1 MKRPTEAASNFPY
14 WVTLGSLALALWL
27 FFRHTVPAVHD
38 RADLRATADQL
49 RQLRRDY
56 DGAIQQARL
65 GVGPN
70 AHYDLQALLVAIDQ
84 RGFTPY
90 ELCATYPERASK
102 VTPPEPGEDSTIADL
117 AVACGTG
124 QIKTGAPCRSDR
136 VAKYNQLLRIEEQ
149 LGDAAVYGI

>member
-1 MKRPTEAASNFPY
+1 MNRPTEAASNFPY

-27 FFRHTVPAVHD
+27 FFRQAVPAMHERD
-38 RADLRATADQL
+38 DLRATAEQL
-49 RQLRRDY
+49 QRLRRDY

-90 ELCATYPERASK
+90 ELCATYPERTTK
-102 VTPPEPGEDSTIADL
+102 VTPPEPGEDAPPAAAAD
-117 AVACGTG
+117 G
-124 QIKTGAPCRSDR
+124 R
-136 VAKYNQLLRIEEQ
+136 
-149 LGDAAVYGI
+149 

>member
-102 VTPPEPGEDSTIADL
+102 VTPPEPGEDSPPTP
-117 AVACGTG
+117 
-124 QIKTGAPCRSDR
+124 GAQPPSDAGR
-136 VAKYNQLLRIEEQ
+136 
-149 LGDAAVYGI
+149 